1 MCNPKYKADIEPTPE
16 LAPAMESPPA
26 LNELPPLD
34 WTGKPLDSIRAL
46 FSDYAPRMSE
56 SDAFLWLLFVVGL
69 CGINFPLTKFVGET
83 FDGPTLLTARFAIA
97 SACFLPWIPSIK
109 KELLPSGIETGGWLA
124 LGYITQAMCLTGGTN
139 SGVAS
144 FFASMSCVL
153 CPFFERAVGVKL
165 GWRAYAAAATGLLS
179 AFVLE
184 LGPGYL
190 AGGDSVGLA
199 LPTSSDLIGLL
210 QPIFFGLY
218 LFRTEL
224 VMKKNPTEAM
234 QLTAIQVI
242 ATGTL
247 CGGWGLFAG
256 GVPEVGDLVAQAS
269 AALEN
274 VQDVS
279 SLQGN
284 ALALLG
290 LLWMGMLPSGLALA
304 LETVIVH
311 KLSSSVTV
319 SVFNVYLRVCMR
331 MCT

>member
-1 MCNPKYKADIEPTPE
+1 MCNPKYKADFEPTPE
-16 LAPAMESPPA
+16 LAPALESPPVS
-26 LNELPPLD
+26 NELPPLD
-34 WTGKPLDSIRAL
+34 WAGKPLDSIRAL
-46 FSDYAPRMSE
+46 LSDYAPRMSE
-56 SDAFLWLLFVVGL
+56 SEAFLWLLFVVGL
-69 CGINFPLTKFVGET
+69 CGINFPLTKFVGGT

-124 LGYITQAMCLTGGTN
+124 LGYIAQAMCLTGGTN

-184 LGPGYL
+184 LGPCYW
-190 AGGDSVGLA
+190 AGGDSLA

-234 QLTAIQVI
+234 QLTAIQVLSI
-242 ATGTL
+242 TTL

-256 GVPEVGDLVAQAS
+256 GVPEVGDLVAQVNS
-269 AALEN
+269 ALEN

-279 SLQGN
+279 SVESDAQ
-284 ALALLG
+284 ALLG

-319 SVFNVYLRVCMR
+319 SVFNVCSRLCMR